1 MRRRQRGFLLLVL
14 LVLVAIVLVGT
25 LMWLFSNLAHQKGK
39 RRSAPPVANAPA
51 SAPLSTTTPSMPSN
65 IPQNVTRN
73 VPLSPPPSA
82 APAPSAPFLMVYQP
96 LLPGVIVKQYPP
108 PIARYNDGSQYY
120 IVENPQGEPEL
131 VPVDPQQPA
140 PIQEGRVIL
149 KDADA
154 SVFKAGSATILKG
167 TATVLNAG
175 PYDVTDF
182 QVCIRLNN
190 VLHVLVPAASH
201 APQMVS
207 AASRHLKPST
217 ASVVPFRVTLPYT
230 LVMEQ
235 TSVSFYLEAQMDGP
249 PGLVQDEVKSVRITY
264 R

>member
-1 MRRRQRGFLLLVL
+1 MRRTQGGFLLLVL

-25 LMWLFSNLAHQKGK
+25 LMWLSSNLAQQKGK
-39 RRSAPPVANAPA
+39 RRPAPPVTNTPI
-51 SAPLSTTTPSMPSN
+51 SAPLPTTTPPMRSN
-65 IPQNVTRN
+65 IPQSVTRN

-82 APAPSAPFLMVYQP
+82 APAPSAPVLMVYQP
-96 LLPGVIVKQYPP
+96 LLPGVIMKQYPP

-140 PIQEGRVIL
+140 PIQEGKVIL

-154 SVFKAGSATILKG
+154 SVFKAGNATILKG
-167 TATVLNAG
+167 TATVLNVG

-201 APQMVS
+201 APRMVS

-235 TSVSFYLEAQMDGP
+235 TSASFYLEAQIDGP
-249 PGLVQDEVKSVRITY
+249 PGLVRDEVESVRITY